1 MLTTHESDSSNS
13 LIIYKNTRKELIG
26 TDEKFQLLPTKSQ
39 R

>member
-1 MLTTHESDSSNS
+1 MLTAHESNGFNS